1 MVNEERCT
9 VTSIAKSNNIR
20 RLLVQGEVVK
30 TFIKTK
36 VTCYFNPISFFII
49 IIEILGG
56 IREETE
62 EDSFARVGFEFSITF
77 TWRTTSHATTKILEV
92 LEVITST
99 KSSLKTRGLHI
110 ATGVGIE
117 KSKCMIKTVRPKS
130 RI

>member
-1 MVNEERCT
+1 MVNGERCT

-77 TWRTTSHATTKILEV
+77 TRGQHHTRQPKY
-92 LEVITST
+92 
-99 KSSLKTRGLHI
+99 LKFLKLSR
-110 ATGVGIE
+110 
-117 KSKCMIKTVRPKS
+117 RPKVS
-130 RI
+130 